1 VNSRTIERSLFA
13 IALTLALSAAVR
25 WQAGAA
31 AGAAAPV
38 LVSQARA
45 SAQPA
50 SDSALE
56 EAEALTVTN
65 DPFRLSNTPPEVHYD
80 PVNEAAMAARGGAF
94 VPPPV
99 RPQFVLRAIVGGPPW
114 HAVVDGIPGQPP
126 GTLVRPGAQFDK
138 VTVRSVTRDSVV
150 VRGPDTTWVLRF
162 GRQP

>member
-1 VNSRTIERSLFA
+1 MNSRTIERSLFA
-13 IALTLALSAAVR
+13 TTLVLGLAAAAR
-25 WQAGAA
+25 WHAGGAA
-31 AGAAAPV
+31 LAPAPV
-38 LVSQARA
+38 VVPQARA
-45 SAQPA
+45 SAQAP

-65 DPFRLSNTPPEVHYD
+65 DPFRLSNTPPEVRYD
-80 PVNEAAMAARGGAF
+80 PVNEAALAARGGAF

-114 HAVVDGIPGQPP
+114 HAVVDGIPGQPA

-138 VTVRSVTRDSVV
+138 ITVRSVTRDSVI